1 MIATIIEWNTV
12 IPLIS
17 GIAIGMVL
25 IKIISNFEKK

>member
-17 GIAIGMVL
+17 GIVIGMVL
-25 IKIISNFEKK
+25 IRIISNFEKK